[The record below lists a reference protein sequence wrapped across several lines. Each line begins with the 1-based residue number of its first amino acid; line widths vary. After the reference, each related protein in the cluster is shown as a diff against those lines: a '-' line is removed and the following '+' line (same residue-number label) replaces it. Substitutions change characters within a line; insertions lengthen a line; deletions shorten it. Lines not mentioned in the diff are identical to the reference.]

1 MPTNDT
7 PRGSHTLT
15 ALLVALGLALVALGL
30 FGVTP

>member
-1 MPTNDT
+1 MPTT
-7 PRGSHTLT
+7 SPRRESTTLT